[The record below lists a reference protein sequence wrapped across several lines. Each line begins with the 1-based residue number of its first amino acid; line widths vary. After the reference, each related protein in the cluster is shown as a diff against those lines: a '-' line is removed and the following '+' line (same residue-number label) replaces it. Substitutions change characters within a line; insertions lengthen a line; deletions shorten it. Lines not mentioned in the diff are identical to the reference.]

1 MAAALDAAYRSAMG
15 KRELAPGFLRK
26 PPSGWL
32 PGRAFVENRS
42 IRQGEQT
49 QTGVYHDE
57 RVSSL
62 SAMLQADFR
71 VVVEGYE
78 EHTFRSDRVVPEWLL
93 DVGAPTG
100 KRWYSIRLKPQ
111 TGLVARIGLPCLVNP
126 ADPSDIWIDWD
137 AAYDEHV
144 VAWEQEAAIKKEMA
158 KQRGGFDGTLDR
170 IFSNPF
176 TRDVTDEERE
186 LVQQRIAEDDAK
198 QEAIRQK
205 FIAQNQA
212 IQDSKTD
219 PDELTE
225 LRRREKEAER
235 IFASGREVQAKVLSN
250 SVNGKTLA
258 GIALVFIYLELLE
271 DPPRKVGL
279 EYSFGKRG
287 AARYPV
293 GKIVKVKID
302 PENPNL
308 ITMGE

>member
-1 MAAALDAAYRSAMG
+1 MA

-26 PPSGWL
+26 APDGWV
-32 PGRAFVENRS
+32 PGRVYVSNEN
-42 IRQGEQT
+42 IRQGEEHM
-49 QTGVYHDE
+49 TGVYHDE

-62 SAMLQADFR
+62 SAMLVGDFR
-71 VVVEGYE
+71 VYVEGRLD
-78 EHTFRSDRVVPEWLL
+78 HTFQDTRVVPEWLIDL
-93 DVGAPTG
+93 GSG
-100 KRWYSIRLKPQ
+100 KRWYSIRVKPQ
-111 TGLVARIGLPCLVNP
+111 YGLVNRIGLPCFIHP
-126 ADPSDIWIDWD
+126 KDAEEIWIDWD

-144 VAWEQEAAIKKEMA
+144 VAWESEAAIKKEMA
-158 KQRGGFDGTLDR
+158 KQRGGFDGTMDR

-176 TRDVTDEERE
+176 TREATSEEKAT
-186 LVQQRIAEDDAK
+186 VSDRIAEEDAK

-235 IFASGREVQAKVLSN
+235 IFATGREVQATVTSN
-250 SVNGKTLA
+250 SVNGRTLA
-258 GIALVFIYLELLE
+258 GIPLVFIVFQLHE

-287 AARYPV
+287 AGRYPV
-293 GKIVKVKID
+293 GKTVKLKVDQDD
-302 PENPNL
+302 PEAVTPA
-308 ITMGE
+308 E